1 MRVIFAAAAAAAA
14 STDPAANWNN
24 YFHETFNN
32 KSSLRTAAAEKQA
45 RNLSTSPFLVCN
57 NSTFGANLTYI
68 GSYE

>member
-1 MRVIFAAAAAAAA
+1 MRVIFAAAAAAA

-45 RNLSTSPFLVCN
+45 RNLSMAKLNFKDELLRMFNHVRV
-57 NSTFGANLTYI
+57 A
-68 GSYE
+68 